1 MLEHLAY
8 FVVNLFEAAFHSSSI
23 GIALVGLDG
32 TWLRVNQALCDIVGY
47 SQAELLQLTFQDIT
61 HPDDVAGDVA
71 LVEKLIRGEASHY
84 ELEKRYLHKDGR
96 IVWINLSATLTRTP
110 EGAPGIF
117 VSQVQDI
124 TARKRAEKAR
134 EALFLLP
141 VALHFVAGFDG
152 WFKEL
157 SPSWA
162 ELLGYPIEHLLS
174 LPYLALVHPDDRQ
187 QTLDEAARCAAGRNT
202 FLFENRYL
210 HADGST
216 RCLLWTSS
224 PVTEDE
230 LIYGVALDYTAR
242 KAAENALHESLA
254 DKERLLGELRAAQE
268 ESLALR
274 KGLLTVCAWTKRI
287 KHDGRWMSMDEFLS
301 KYLHLNLTHGISDE
315 GLKTAL
321 ANMAEHGH
329 PSPPRDPLPP

>member
-1 MLEHLAY
+1 M
-8 FVVNLFEAAFHSSSI
+8 NLLEAAFHSASI
-23 GIALVGLDG
+23 GTALVGLDG
-32 TWLRVNQALCDIVGY
+32 TWLRVNQALCEIVGY
-47 SQAELLQLTFQDIT
+47 AEEELLKLTFQDIT
-61 HPDDVAGDVA
+61 HPDDLAGDVA
-71 LVEKLIRGEASHY
+71 LVQQLLRGESSHY

-110 EGAPGIF
+110 EGEPWVF
-117 VSQVQDI
+117 LSQIQDI

-134 EALFLLP
+134 EALFRLP

-152 WFKEL
+152 YFKEL

-162 ELLGYPIEHLLS
+162 ELLGYPIAHLLS

-187 QTLDEAARCAAGRNT
+187 LTLDEAARTMRGKNS

-224 PVTEDE
+224 SVAEDE

-242 KAAENALHESLA
+242 KAAEQALQQTLA
-254 DKERLLGELRAAQE
+254 EKERLLEELRAAQQ

-274 KGLLTVCAWTKRI
+274 EGLLTVCAWTKRI

-301 KYLHLNLTHGISDE
+301 SYLHLQVTHGISDE
-315 GLKTAL
+315 GMKSA
-321 ANMAEHGH
+321 MADVAQHAQAG
-329 PSPPRDPLPP
+329 PSAPPPGERLG